1 MHIHFFQSSHPRC
14 PHNIQSLVLSL
25 WSNDRL
31 KGIFWF
37 TSITF
42 PFLVKLS
49 LHGSFSFSAY
59 CFLSPFG
66 WAKSKTSSVFWCDSD
81 STQMTLQRVNQ
92 CLRDACHYTS
102 FRDECMEFIDCGSG
116 NANEEYG
123 SHLNWANWT
132 QNPNA
137 SNCFQT
143 GGPPNGFDYGIYT
156 KAVNLTGKNIIIR
169 YIYSLFWGF
178 QVCE

>member
-1 MHIHFFQSSHPRC
+1 M
-14 PHNIQSLVLSL
+14 
-25 WSNDRL
+25 
-31 KGIFWF
+31 K
-37 TSITF
+37 
-42 PFLVKLS
+42 
-49 LHGSFSFSAY
+49 
-59 CFLSPFG
+59 
-66 WAKSKTSSVFWCDSD
+66 
-81 STQMTLQRVNQ
+81 
-92 CLRDACHYTS
+92 
-102 FRDECMEFIDCGSG
+102 FIDCGIG

-123 SHLNWANWT
+123 SDLNWASWK

-143 GGPPNGFDYGIYT
+143 GGPLNGFDYGIYT